1 MMAALDSII
10 GGLPLLT
17 ARTIIA
23 AFLLIRAALLAPL
36 VVLLILLAGILGLS
50 ASLVTHLIVLVL
62 ICHLR
67 ILSRAEVAHYQNPR
81 NHVAVADAD
90 SYRRINRTV
99 ERGRSGPSKPN
110 LTKSFMP

>member
-1 MMAALDSII
+1 MAALDSII

-67 ILSRAEVAHYQNPR
+67 ILSLAPKWHIIKTRDIMWPLPMPTLTDVSTGQLSAAGRV
-81 NHVAVADAD
+81 
-90 SYRRINRTV
+90 RRSPT
-99 ERGRSGPSKPN
+99 
-110 LTKSFMP
+110 